1 MKRKYKKSDH
11 PKNPFSISKDMNAE
25 DSNGSTADV
34 NGYSVEWVV
43 KTEPEHQKVEAHE
56 NET

>member
-1 MKRKYKKSDH
+1 
-11 PKNPFSISKDMNAE
+11 MNAE

-34 NGYSVEWVV
+34 NGYSIEWVV